1 MRYAHGLPAMSCCT
15 CIELDK
21 AFDEQKTGQS
31 VDASFQNAMCML
43 AVTLAQASEVWLP
56 RNAGTRASSIH
67 ASAFATFTGR
77 QKDNSVWVCGLNT
90 YGQLGA

>member
-1 MRYAHGLPAMSCCT
+1 MS
-15 CIELDK
+15 EK
-21 AFDEQKTGQS
+21 ASQS
-31 VDASFQNAMCML
+31 VDMSFETPCML

-56 RNAGTRASSIH
+56 RNAGTRAASIH

-77 QKDNSVWVCGLNT
+77 QKDNAVWACGLNS